1 MRPQGVPKSIP
12 LARGKATVPYELPK
26 EVNEMEPSNLPEA
39 ERSRER
45 DRLAELFGR
54 ILAKYWLKCRSL
66 PRTEEIRCRSEIAN
80 IQNPSER

>member
-1 MRPQGVPKSIP
+1 MGTSI
-12 LARGKATVPYELPK
+12 R
-26 EVNEMEPSNLPEA
+26 PEA

-45 DRLAELFGR
+45 DRLAELLGK
-54 ILAKYWLKCRSL
+54 ILAKYWLKCHSL